1 MSAKKQRR
9 KRDPDA
15 TRVAILEA
23 AKTIL
28 AKDGAE
34 GLSVS
39 SVAKL
44 AGVNRGTAYQHF
56 QVKEDLVRATL
67 DWVSHQLLDA
77 VFEGGDLGGEPPEGA
92 LRPDLAHLPEV
103 INGMAEFNLRIAEYA
118 IDNPDIG
125 RIWLYD
131 VLSREKPQEDVF
143 YKRFAEA
150 LQGLADSDAS
160 LDDMDV
166 EVLAVL
172 MLTGYFLWP
181 VWVRAHARGKKA
193 RKEMAARFAAE
204 VLRLSMHG
212 VLRADSHALMQAY
225 LKSNLGKGKE
235 KDKGKGKGKGKK
247 R

>member
-1 MSAKKQRR
+1 MPRATQRR
-9 KRDPDA
+9 TRDPES
-15 TRVAILEA
+15 TRAAILEA

-28 AKDGAE
+28 ARDGAE

-56 QVKEDLVRATL
+56 QAREDLVRATL

-77 VFEGGDLGGEPPEGA
+77 VFEGGDLGGEAPED
-92 LRPDLAHLPEV
+92 LVRPDLEHMSDV
-103 INGMAEFNLRIAEYA
+103 IDGMAEFNLRLAEYA
-118 IDNPDIG
+118 IDNPEIG

-131 VLSREKPQEDVF
+131 VLSRENPRDDVF
-143 YKRFAEA
+143 YKRFEQAMRTLAE
-150 LQGLADSDAS
+150 SDAS
-160 LDDMDV
+160 VEDMDI

-181 VWVRAHARGKKA
+181 VWVRAHAKSKKA
-193 RKEMAARFAAE
+193 RKQMAERFASQ
-204 VLRLSMHG
+204 VLRLSMQG
-212 VLRADSHALMQAY
+212 VLVSDSHALLKAY
-225 LKSNLGKGKE
+225 LKKNFT
-235 KDKGKGKGKGKK
+235 K